1 MMKNQQDLWQL
12 TSIKLLSDI
21 YSDFRSESK
30 IQSITL
36 QKLVNRSMWLYNNDS
51 SFRDQIKD
59 TKTLKENYKNGY

>member
-1 MMKNQQDLWQL
+1 MKNQQDLWRL

-30 IQSITL
+30 IQNITL

-51 SFRDQIKD
+51 DFRDQIRD

>member
-1 MMKNQQDLWQL
+1 MKNQQDLWQL

-30 IQSITL
+30 IQNITL

-51 SFRDQIKD
+51 AFRDQIKD

>member
-1 MMKNQQDLWQL
+1 MKNQQDLWRL

-30 IQSITL
+30 IQNITL

>member
-1 MMKNQQDLWQL
+1 MKNQQDLWRL

-30 IQSITL
+30 IQNITL

-51 SFRDQIKD
+51 AFRDQIKD

>member
-1 MMKNQQDLWQL
+1 MKNQQDLWRL

-30 IQSITL
+30 MQNITL

-51 SFRDQIKD
+51 GFRDQIKD

>member
-1 MMKNQQDLWQL
+1 MKNQQDLWQL

-30 IQSITL
+30 IQNITL
-36 QKLVNRSMWLYNNDS
+36 QKLVNRCMWLYNNDS
-51 SFRDQIKD
+51 GFRDQIKD

>member
-1 MMKNQQDLWQL
+1 MKNQQDLWQL

>member
-1 MMKNQQDLWQL
+1 MKNQQDLWQL

-30 IQSITL
+30 IQNITL

-51 SFRDQIKD
+51 DFRDQIRD